1 MSESKWIE
9 IARTGTFNDSAGRP
23 QTFTETDLTQIASS
37 YNPQKRDCPLVIGHV
52 TSDSAPAYGWLSQI
66 KAQNGKLLAQFAHV
80 PDEVRDLVAKGR
92 YRHVSMSLM
101 PDRVTLRHVALL
113 GAAQP
118 AIDGLKAVELRQGNT
133 LAAENADITVDFSIT
148 GALPPQPKEET
159 MPEDLQRE
167 IGALKERLAALEK
180 ENASL
185 KAGNARVAENKT
197 HREEVEKLQKEK
209 KEAEA
214 KAEKAAS
221 DFAAYREKVEGEKL
235 EARVSELVRAGKI
248 TPAEKQGI
256 LDFAAK
262 LDSQGDSIDF
272 AAPEGKTEKI
282 SMREHYLRGLEAKS
296 PDPRGMNFSAPP
308 LHSLELQNEINPA
321 ELTCKL

>member
-1 MSESKWIE
+1 MPESKWIE
-9 IARTGTFNDSAGRP
+9 IARTGTFNDSANRP
-23 QTFTETDLTQIASS
+23 QTFTDADLAQIASS
-37 YNPQKRDCPLVIGHV
+37 WNPQKRDCPLVIGHV

-118 AIDGLKAVELRQGNT
+118 AIDGLKAVELRAGN
-133 LAAENADITVDFSIT
+133 EDITVDFSTT
-148 GALPPQPKEET
+148 GALPPQAKEET

-185 KAGNARVAENKT
+185 KAENKT
-197 HREEVEKLQKEK
+197 HKEGKEKAEGEK

-235 EARVSELVRAGKI
+235 EARISELVRAGKL
-248 TPAEKQGI
+248 TPAEKPAI
-256 LDFAAK
+256 LEFASR
-262 LDSQGDSIDF
+262 LDNQTDSIDF
-272 AAPEGKTEKI
+272 AAPEGKTEKV

-296 PDPRGMNFSAPP
+296 PDPRGVNFSAPP
-308 LHSLELQNEINPA
+308 MHSIENQNEINPA
-321 ELTCKL
+321 ELTSKL

>member
-1 MSESKWIE
+1 MPESKWIE
-9 IARTGTFNDSAGRP
+9 IARTGTFNDSANRP
-23 QTFTETDLTQIASS
+23 QTFTDADLAQIASS

-118 AIDGLKAVELRQGNT
+118 AIDGLKAVELRAGD
-133 LAAENADITVDFSIT
+133 ADITVDFSI
-148 GALPPQPKEET
+148 QQKEHT

-167 IGALKERLAALEK
+167 IGMLKERLANLEK
-180 ENASL
+180 ENAQL
-185 KAGNARVAENKT
+185 KEQAKT
-197 HREEVEKLQKEK
+197 HKEGKEKAEGEK

-214 KAEKAAS
+214 KAEKTAS
-221 DFAAYREKVEGEKL
+221 EFAAYREKVEGEKL
-235 EARVSELVRAGKI
+235 EARVSELVRTGKL
-248 TPAEKQGI
+248 TPAEKPAI
-256 LDFAAK
+256 LEFASR
-262 LDSQGDSIDF
+262 LDNQTASIDF
-272 AAPEGKTEKI
+272 AAPEAGSARVGKTEKV

-296 PDPRGMNFSAPP
+296 PDPRGVNFSAPP
-308 LHSLELQNEINPA
+308 LHSLDAQNEINPA
-321 ELTCKL
+321 ELTAKL

>member
-1 MSESKWIE
+1 MPDSKWIE
-9 IARTGTFNDSAGRP
+9 IARTGTFNDSANRP
-23 QTFTETDLTQIASS
+23 QTFTDADLAQIASS
-37 YNPQKRDCPLVIGHV
+37 YNPQKRDCPRVIGHV

-66 KAQNGKLLAQFAHV
+66 KTQNGKLLAQFAHV

-118 AIDGLKAVELRQGNT
+118 AIDGLKAVELRAGN
-133 LAAENADITVDFSIT
+133 EDITVDFSTT
-148 GALPPQPKEET
+148 GALPPQAKEEA

-185 KAGNARVAENKT
+185 KAENKT
-197 HREEVEKLQKEK
+197 HKEGKEKAEGEK

-214 KAEKAAS
+214 KAEKTAS

-235 EARVSELVRAGKI
+235 EARVSELVRAGKL
-248 TPAEKQGI
+248 TPAEKPAI
-256 LDFAAK
+256 LEFASK
-262 LDSQGDSIDF
+262 LDNQTDSIDF
-272 AAPEGKTEKI
+272 AAPEGKTEKV

-296 PDPRGMNFSAPP
+296 PDPRGVNFSAPP
-308 LHSLELQNEINPA
+308 LHSLEGQNEINPA
-321 ELTCKL
+321 ELTSKL